1 MPERI
6 DRDLVGAFEGPNG
19 TAELYEV
26 VITSAEQPGAEQ
38 VHYEIVYGES
48 TETLPTL
55 GEASIRASEL
65 SGDPRFGS
73 G

>member
-26 VITSAEQPGAEQ
+26 VTTSTERPGAEQ
-38 VHYEIVYGES
+38 VKYEIVYGGEIEIFPS
-48 TETLPTL
+48 L
-55 GEASIRASEL
+55 GEASIRATEL
-65 SGDPRFGS
+65 SGVTYIGGP
-73 G
+73 